1 MGWTK
6 KVDVKPLSN
15 SAAVELG
22 AELLGEIV
30 IFSIALGTLFFEYKR
45 GQNKDKAKEEIQN
58 KKLMSLQEQINE
70 LSLELKQNVSKQIFM
85 EQEIEFLQEL
95 EKTKRN
101 G

>member
-6 KVDVKPLSN
+6 KVDVKPLSS
-15 SAAVELG
+15 SAAVDLG

-45 GQNKDKAKEEIQN
+45 GQNKDKVKEEIQN
-58 KKLMSLQEQINE
+58 QKLLNLQEQINE
-70 LSLELKQNVSKQIFM
+70 LDLKLMQNVSKQILM
-85 EQEIEFLQEL
+85 EQEIELLQKVV
-95 EKTKRN
+95 KTKQN